1 MTVSRR
7 AVQWGAAAFALG
19 ISLAGPQALAAADTT
34 GADSP
39 AGPANSTRE
48 RSTHPAT
55 TRHGRVERSAP
66 AHRTASPAAA
76 AQASSDP
83 ADDTLPAAST
93 PTRISQR
100 AAVGRDDPAAT
111 SSVRP
116 HRIAAAPTR
125 GPAPGGVTE
134 QVSNS
139 AADPA
144 DRAAANPSALPGT
157 EPGPGAVTSNAG
169 LETTPPAD
177 TDVAPTLQTTAA
189 TAATADQVGT
199 VGVPAASA
207 AANSVAHA
215 LGDVLGPIQA
225 FVEGIALLVR
235 RTFFNEAPTVAPVQ
249 LTGQVS
255 GPITGTIGAVDP
267 EGDPI
272 TYSLSAAPVFGTVV
286 VDSDGSY
293 VYTPGA
299 DFAGTDAFTV
309 GAADSGLHINLFNLF
324 RPAYT
329 LGNAVVTQGL
339 SGPRVEFEFIYSGGA
354 LLWSQEARAALESTA
369 TILGSYFIPSAPVTI
384 TYTVNGELSP
394 LSGTLASATSDIVSS
409 QPGFFPTVVQAKIIT
424 GVDANGDAPDGE
436 LTWNFGSPWAFGPTV
451 PGGQYDFQSL
461 AMHELTHTL
470 GFLSNVN
477 QPGSNNGTGWTAFD
491 GLLVT
496 ADGTPVIGDDYAW
509 ISAYD
514 TNLTGGNGGLYLGG
528 PNAVAAYGGL
538 VPVYTPNP
546 WQGGSSISHLDDQSF
561 YGRNEQLMNAR
572 HGTGQGLR
580 ALSALETAIL
590 ADLGYTIAPA
600 PGSAAVLLF
609 GVFLLRR
616 RRTN

>member
-7 AVQWGAAAFALG
+7 VVQWGAAAFALG
-19 ISLAGPQALAAADTT
+19 ISLAGPQALATAETT

-48 RSTHPAT
+48 RPTHPAT
-55 TRHGRVERSAP
+55 TRPGRVERSAP

-76 AQASSDP
+76 AQASSAP
-83 ADDTLPAAST
+83 ADDTPPAAST

-100 AAVGRDDPAAT
+100 AAVGRDDPAAR

-125 GPAPGGVTE
+125 GPATGGVTE

-169 LETTPPAD
+169 LETTQPAD
-177 TDVAPTLQTTAA
+177 TDVAPTLET

-272 TYSLSAAPVFGTVV
+272 SYSLSAAPVFGTVT

-299 DFAGTDAFTV
+299 DFAGTDVFTV
-309 GAADSGLHINLFNLF
+309 AAADQGLHINLFNLF

-409 QPGFFPTVVQAKIIT
+409 RPGFFPTVVQAKIIT

-436 LTWNFGSPWAFGPTV
+436 LTWNFGSPWAFGATV

-496 ADGTPVIGDDYAW
+496 ADGTPVIGEDYVW
-509 ISAYD
+509 VSTYD

-580 ALSALETAIL
+580 TLSTLETAIL

-616 RRTN
+616 RRMD